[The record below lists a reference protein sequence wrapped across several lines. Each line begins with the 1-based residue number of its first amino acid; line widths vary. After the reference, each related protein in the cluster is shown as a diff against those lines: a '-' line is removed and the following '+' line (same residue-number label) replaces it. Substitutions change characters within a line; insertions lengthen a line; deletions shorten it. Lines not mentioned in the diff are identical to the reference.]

1 MATIM
6 NGINSFLEFVN
17 NNWTAIMVMIGL
29 CIALFRKLSS
39 YLKKSDE
46 EKVEIAKVYI
56 KECIL
61 KMITDAELDFEEWN
75 KAGSI
80 KRSQVINVIY
90 EKYPVLA
97 KVANQQDIINWI
109 DTEID
114 NALVTLRD
122 VISENKI
129 VEDSHSE
136 NGAEWP

>member
-1 MATIM
+1 MTVIL
-6 NGINSFLEFVN
+6 NGVNTFLEFLN
-17 NNWTAIMVMIGL
+17 NNWTSIMVLIGL
-29 CIALFRKLSS
+29 GIALFKKVSS

-61 KMITDAELDFEEWN
+61 KMITDAEVNFEEWN

-90 EKYPVLA
+90 EKYPVLT
-97 KVANQQDIINWI
+97 KVANQDDIIAWI

-114 NALVTLRD
+114 NALITLRE
-122 VISENKI
+122 VISKNG
-129 VEDSHSE
+129 SE
-136 NGAEWP
+136 

>member
-29 CIALFRKLSS
+29 GIALFRKISS

-97 KVANQQDIINWI
+97 KVANQQDIIEWI

-129 VEDSHSE
+129 EGNSPSE
-136 NGAEWP
+136 NGVE

>member
-1 MATIM
+1 MAVIL
-6 NGINSFLEFVN
+6 NGVNTFLEFLN
-17 NNWTAIMVMIGL
+17 NNWTSIMVLIGL
-29 CIALFRKLSS
+29 GIALFKKVSS

-61 KMITDAELDFEEWN
+61 KMITDAEVNFEEWN

-90 EKYPVLA
+90 EKYPVLT
-97 KVANQQDIINWI
+97 KVANQDDIIAWI

-114 NALVTLRD
+114 NALITLRE
-122 VISENKI
+122 VISKNG
-129 VEDSHSE
+129 SE
-136 NGAEWP
+136 